1 MKAIG
6 RQDVILFPGVAAVLA
21 NGVPFA
27 TYPQPFLGPVC
38 GVFILTASVLSI
50 GLGVLV
56 LRKGNKVGRGA
67 IILGLIAL
75 LLGAFLPALFTVRE
89 SAHRAAEAPALCTVL
104 TLSPH
109 KRSRA

>member
-1 MKAIG
+1 MNRK
-6 RQDVILFPGVAAVLA
+6 QSLILMPGELAVLA

-38 GVFILTASVLSI
+38 GIFILTASVLSMGI
-50 GLGVLV
+50 GVLA

-89 SAHRAAEAPALCTVL
+89 SAHRDAEAPVSVPL
-104 TLSPH
+104 
-109 KRSRA
+109 